1 MDIFSK
7 STLLK
12 EAICKFLLEADL
24 RDHLGGV
31 DVCSVSTDR
40 EGNLNV
46 LLDGMGPAAEVITVK
61 VGAKP

>member
-24 RDHLGGV
+24 HDHLGT

-40 EGNLNV
+40 NGTLHV
-46 LLDGMGPAAEVITVK
+46 LLDGPGPEAHVITIDVTTK
-61 VGAKP
+61 I